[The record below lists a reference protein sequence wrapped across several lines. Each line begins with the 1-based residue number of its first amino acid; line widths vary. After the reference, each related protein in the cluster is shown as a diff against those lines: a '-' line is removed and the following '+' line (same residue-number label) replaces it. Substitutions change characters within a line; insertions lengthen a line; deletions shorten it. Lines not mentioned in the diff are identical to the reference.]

1 MCLCFY
7 GLYVIAA
14 WKLSIKSLLLKGI
27 NALPSSTS
35 FLRWICT
42 VKSPGHM
49 IVSMLFR
56 APLHFYDPKKGKSVS
71 CTPVSMLFRAPLHF
85 YLHQEITRA
94 ESELVSM
101 LFRAPLHFYSVT
113 PSGSNSRQMCQC
125 SSELHFISTVLQRT
139 FCKRIRIVSMLF
151 RAPLHF
157 YPDLSET
164 LDLQGFLRPFLQ
176 VFFRIF

>member
-1 MCLCFY
+1 M
-7 GLYVIAA
+7 
-14 WKLSIKSLLLKGI
+14 
-27 NALPSSTS
+27 
-35 FLRWICT
+35 
-42 VKSPGHM
+42 
-49 IVSMLFR
+49 SMLFR
-56 APLHFYDPKKGKSVS
+56 APLHFYEPKKGKSVS

-157 YPDLSET
+157 YRDRRCKRSKRKCTVSMLFRAPLHFYPDLSET
-164 LDLQGFLRPFLQ
+164 LDLQGFLRPVLQ